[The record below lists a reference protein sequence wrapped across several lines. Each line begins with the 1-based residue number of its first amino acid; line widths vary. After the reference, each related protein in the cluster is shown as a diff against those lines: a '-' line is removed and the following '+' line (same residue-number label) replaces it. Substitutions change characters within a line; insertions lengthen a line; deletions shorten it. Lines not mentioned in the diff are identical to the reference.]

1 MKKYLILLISLFI
14 ASINFNIFL
23 KPINLVTGGNQGIAI
38 IIKHLTNLKPFLI
51 ILIIN
56 IISLIISYIFLRK
69 ETTISLVIASLSYP
83 LFIRITNNISI
94 PIITNIPIIASILA
108 GIICGI
114 TGGLIY
120 KLNFNQGGISIIN
133 TLLHTYLKVKIPIT
147 NFIVNTT
154 IMLIGSIY
162 FGFIKL
168 IYSLIVISISN
179 LIINIIMSKKK
190 LTKKLT

>member
-1 MKKYLILLISLFI
+1 MKKYLILLLSLFI
-14 ASINFNIFL
+14 AAINFNVFL
-23 KPINLVTGGNQGIAI
+23 KPLNLVTGGNQGIAI
-38 IIKHLTNLKPFLI
+38 VIKHLTNFKPSLI

-69 ETTISLVIASLSYP
+69 ETTLSLVIASLSYP
-83 LFIRITNNISI
+83 LFIRITHNISI
-94 PIITNIPIIASILA
+94 TTIKNIPIIAAILA

-114 TGGLIY
+114 TCGLIY

-133 TLLHTYLKVKIPIT
+133 TLLHTYLKIKIPIT

-179 LIINIIMSKKK
+179 LIINSIMSKKK

>member
-14 ASINFNIFL
+14 AALNFNLFL
-23 KPINLVTGGNQGIAI
+23 KPLNLVTGGNQGIAI
-38 IIKHLTNLKPFLI
+38 ILKHIMNLKPSLI

-69 ETTISLVIASLSYP
+69 DTTLSLVIASLTYP
-83 LFIRITNNISI
+83 LFVRLTNQLSLN
-94 PIITNIPIIASILA
+94 IITNLPLITSIIA

-114 TGGLIY
+114 TGGIIY
-120 KLNFNQGGISIIN
+120 KLNFNQGGISTLN
-133 TLLHTYLKVKIPIT
+133 SLLHTYLKVKIPIS
-147 NFIVNTT
+147 NFIINTT
-154 IMLIGSIY
+154 IMLIGSFY

-179 LIINIIMSKKK
+179 IIINIIMSKNN
-190 LTKKLT
+190 LTKKLS

>member
-1 MKKYLILLISLFI
+1 MKKYIILIISLFI
-14 ASINFNIFL
+14 AALNFNLFL
-23 KPINLVTGGNQGIAI
+23 KPLNLVTGGNQGIAI
-38 IIKHLTNLKPFLI
+38 ILKHITKLRPSLI
-51 ILIIN
+51 VLIIN

-69 ETTISLVIASLSYP
+69 DTTLSLVIASLTYP
-83 LFIRITNNISI
+83 LFIKLTHNLSLT
-94 PIITNIPIIASILA
+94 IITNIPILAAIIA

-133 TLLHTYLKVKIPIT
+133 TLLHTYLKIKIPIS
-147 NFIVNTT
+147 NFIINTT
-154 IMLIGSIY
+154 IMLIGSFY

-179 LIINIIMSKKK
+179 LIINTIMSKNN
-190 LTKKLT
+190 LTKKLS

>member
-1 MKKYLILLISLFI
+1 MKKYLILLLSLFI
-14 ASINFNIFL
+14 AAINFNVFL
-23 KPINLVTGGNQGIAI
+23 KPLNLVTGGNQGIAI
-38 IIKHLTNLKPFLI
+38 IIKHLTNLKPSLI
-51 ILIIN
+51 VLIIN

-83 LFIRITNNISI
+83 LFIRITHNISI
-94 PIITNIPIIASILA
+94 TSIINIPIIASILA

-133 TLLHTYLKVKIPIT
+133 TLLHTYLKIKIPIT
-147 NFIVNTT
+147 NFIINTT

>member
-1 MKKYLILLISLFI
+1 MKKRILDILIALNLALIWGNSMLTGISSEAVSGGVLAFI
-14 ASINFNIFL
+14 INV
-23 KPINLVTGGNQGIAI
+23 PMVTAI
-38 IIKHLTNLKPFLI
+38 I
-51 ILIIN
+51 
-56 IISLIISYIFLRK
+56 
-69 ETTISLVIASLSYP
+69 
-83 LFIRITNNISI
+83 
-94 PIITNIPIIASILA
+94 A

-114 TGGLIY
+114 TGGIIY

-133 TLLHTYLKVKIPIT
+133 TLLHTYLKIKIPIT

-179 LIINIIMSKKK
+179 LIINSIMSKKK

>member
-1 MKKYLILLISLFI
+1 MKKYLILLLSLFI
-14 ASINFNIFL
+14 AAINFNVFL
-23 KPINLVTGGNQGIAI
+23 KPLNLVTGGNQGIAI
-38 IIKHLTNLKPFLI
+38 IIKHLTNLKPSLI

-69 ETTISLVIASLSYP
+69 ETTLSLVIASLSYP
-83 LFIRITNNISI
+83 LFIRITHNISI
-94 PIITNIPIIASILA
+94 PSIINIPIIASILA

-133 TLLHTYLKVKIPIT
+133 TLLHTYLKIKIPIS
-147 NFIVNTT
+147 NFIINTT